1 MCARDF
7 GSAEDFREGGGGHRR
22 WEPDGEEG
30 IKGKSSHPQSL
41 LPCWCSA
48 TVKILFL
55 ADNAETRPNEIAIAP
70 ANVCII
76 KK

>member
-1 MCARDF
+1 MMGKKREN
-7 GSAEDFREGGGGHRR
+7 SATFFR
-22 WEPDGEEG
+22 
-30 IKGKSSHPQSL
+30 
-41 LPCWCSA
+41 WCSA

>member
-1 MCARDF
+1 MVARDF
-7 GSAEDFREGGGGHRR
+7 RLRGRFSRRRERER
-22 WEPDGEEG
+22 
-30 IKGKSSHPQSL
+30 GKSEEKKMGKEGENSL
-41 LPCWCSA
+41 TFFRRCSV

>member
-1 MCARDF
+1 MCMRLRKSEKGKARDK
-7 GSAEDFREGGGGHRR
+7 GRKSEGGN
-22 WEPDGEEG
+22 EKEK
-30 IKGKSSHPQSL
+30 KGASSPT
-41 LPCWCSA
+41 LPRWCSA

>member
-1 MCARDF
+1 VIF
-7 GSAEDFREGGGGHRR
+7 GSEEDFREREKEIYGRR
-22 WEPDGEEG
+22 RREKERERERERERENSPTF
-30 IKGKSSHPQSL
+30 SR
-41 LPCWCSA
+41 WCSA

-55 ADNAETRPNEIAIAP
+55 ADNAETRPNEIAIAS